1 MRKKSDCSILSRMP
15 VQLKRMAGF
24 LIAAFLFLATL
35 ISYKQAML
43 ELDNLVL

>member
-1 MRKKSDCSILSRMP
+1 MRITGLLVSGSLMF
-15 VQLKRMAGF
+15 VA
-24 LIAAFLFLATL
+24 L